1 MNREKKIKVF
11 LGSAYILIVFVFLLF
26 FFNKFSFQDFSSYEL
41 IRENRNALEEIKN
54 GNIFISSIIFL
65 LGTIVWVLLLGFGS
79 PVFLV
84 GGFIFGK
91 WLGTLLIV
99 FGLSIGATL
108 LYVFANY
115 FLKDL
120 VEEKF
125 SSRFSNLT
133 EKFKKNEFIF
143 FLIYR
148 FIGGIPFFISNILPT
163 IFNVKVRNFFLGS
176 IIGMTPQL
184 FVGASLGAG
193 LSKILEENSEVP
205 SVLELIFSP
214 DIYLPILG
222 IIILVIIGFH
232 IVRTDV
238 FIFKLDLVNNS
249 SKVTIFELSTFLKRL
264 SFTVCLSYQT
274 PVSSDVQ
281 PGPLLVG

>member
-1 MNREKKIKVF
+1 MNREKKIKLF
-11 LGSAYILIVFVFLLF
+11 LGSAYILIVFVFLLI
-26 FFNKFSFQDFSSYEL
+26 FFNNFSFQDFSSYEL
-41 IRENRNALEEIKN
+41 IRENREVLENIKN
-54 GNIFISSIIFL
+54 SNIFLSSIIFL
-65 LGTIVWVLLLGFGS
+65 IGTIVWVLLLGFGS

-91 WLGTLLIV
+91 WLGTLLVV

-108 LYVFANY
+108 LYMFANY
-115 FLKDL
+115 FFKDL

-125 SSRFSNLT
+125 SSRFSNFT
-133 EKFKKNEFIF
+133 ERFKKNEFVF

-222 IIILVIIGFH
+222 IIILVIIGF
-232 IVRTDV
+232 
-238 FIFKLDLVNNS
+238 L
-249 SKVTIFELSTFLKRL
+249 LKKN
-264 SFTVCLSYQT
+264 FYTK
-274 PVSSDVQ
+274 
-281 PGPLLVG
+281 

>member
-1 MNREKKIKVF
+1 MNREKKIKLF
-11 LGSAYILIVFVFLLF
+11 LGSTYILIVFVFLLI

-120 VEEKF
+120 VEKKF

-193 LSKILEENSEVP
+193 LSKILEENAEVP
-205 SVLELIFSP
+205 TILELIFTP

-222 IIILVIIGFH
+222 IIILVSIG
-232 IVRTDV
+232 
-238 FIFKLDLVNNS
+238 FIFK
-249 SKVTIFELSTFLKRL
+249 KKFYTK
-264 SFTVCLSYQT
+264 
-274 PVSSDVQ
+274 
-281 PGPLLVG
+281 

>member
-1 MNREKKIKVF
+1 MNREKKIKLS
-11 LGSAYILIVFVFLLF
+11 LGSAYILIVFVFLLI
-26 FFNKFSFQDFSSYEL
+26 FFNNFSFQDFSSYEL
-41 IRENRNALEEIKN
+41 IRENREALENIKN
-54 GNIFISSIIFL
+54 SNVFLSSIIFL
-65 LGTIVWVLLLGFGS
+65 IGTIVWVLLLGFGS

-84 GGFIFGK
+84 GGFVFGK

-99 FGLSIGATL
+99 FGLSIGATF
-108 LYVFANY
+108 LYIFANF

-125 SSRFSNLT
+125 SSRFSNLN
-133 EKFKKNEFIF
+133 EKFKKNEFVF

-193 LSKILEENSEVP
+193 LSKILKENSEVP
-205 SVLELIFSP
+205 SFLELIFSP

-222 IIILVIIGFH
+222 IVILVIIG
-232 IVRTDV
+232 
-238 FIFKLDLVNNS
+238 LL
-249 SKVTIFELSTFLKRL
+249 LKKK
-264 SFTVCLSYQT
+264 FYAK
-274 PVSSDVQ
+274 
-281 PGPLLVG
+281 

>member
-1 MNREKKIKVF
+1 MNREKKIKLF
-11 LGSAYILIVFVFLLF
+11 LGSAYILIVFVFLLI
-26 FFNKFSFQDFSSYEL
+26 FFNNFSFQDFSSYEL
-41 IRENRNALEEIKN
+41 IRENRDALENIKN
-54 GNIFISSIIFL
+54 SNIFLSSIIFL

-99 FGLSIGATL
+99 LGLSIGATL
-108 LYVFANY
+108 LYMFANY
-115 FLKDL
+115 FLKDF

-125 SSRFSNLT
+125 SSRFINLT

-176 IIGMTPQL
+176 IIGMAPQL

-193 LSKILEENSEVP
+193 LSKILKENSEVP
-205 SVLELIFSP
+205 SFLELIFSP

-222 IIILVIIGFH
+222 IVILVLIG
-232 IVRTDV
+232 
-238 FIFKLDLVNNS
+238 LL
-249 SKVTIFELSTFLKRL
+249 LKKK
-264 SFTVCLSYQT
+264 FYAK
-274 PVSSDVQ
+274 
-281 PGPLLVG
+281 

>member
-1 MNREKKIKVF
+1 MNREKKIKLS
-11 LGSAYILIVFVFLLF
+11 LGSAYILIVFVFLLI
-26 FFNKFSFQDFSSYEL
+26 FFNNFSFQDFSSYEL
-41 IRENRNALEEIKN
+41 IRENRDALENIKN
-54 GNIFISSIIFL
+54 SNIFLSSIIFII
-65 LGTIVWVLLLGFGS
+65 GTIVWVLLLGFGS

-108 LYVFANY
+108 LYMIANY
-115 FLKDL
+115 FLKDF

-125 SSRFSNLT
+125 SSRFINLT

-176 IIGMTPQL
+176 IIGMAPQL

-193 LSKILEENSEVP
+193 LSKILKENSEVP
-205 SVLELIFSP
+205 SFLELIFSP

-222 IIILVIIGFH
+222 IVILVLIG
-232 IVRTDV
+232 
-238 FIFKLDLVNNS
+238 LL
-249 SKVTIFELSTFLKRL
+249 LKKK
-264 SFTVCLSYQT
+264 FYAK
-274 PVSSDVQ
+274 
-281 PGPLLVG
+281 